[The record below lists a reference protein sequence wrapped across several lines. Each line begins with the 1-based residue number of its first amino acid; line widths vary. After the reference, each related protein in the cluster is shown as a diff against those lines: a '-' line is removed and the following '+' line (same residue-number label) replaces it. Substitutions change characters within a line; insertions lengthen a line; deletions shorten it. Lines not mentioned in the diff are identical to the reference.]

1 MKSEVIAMLESIEV
15 KWVAWPECAPNSTLK
30 ISVGSIMDLRACVWK
45 SVKVLAL

>member
-1 MKSEVIAMLESIEV
+1 MLESIEV
-15 KWVAWPECAPNSTLK
+15 SGLARVCSQLHFK